1 MLFLQFSGRR
11 LFFRNLLAVI
21 AATMVALSATS
32 CEDEGGGSD
41 SLSVLL
47 LAPKTATLG
56 DGGVLTGTFINTIVT
71 VEEDANI
78 TLRGTVLFKGGSRLV
93 INPGVTFK
101 GDSSVLSYL
110 IIDRGSRIYSNG
122 TLAKPVTFTS
132 DKDPGSRASQDWGGI
147 VINGRATINAGLE
160 AEGEGDSGF
169 YGGTNDND
177 NSGSITYTRVMFAG
191 RNFSATNELNG
202 LCLQG
207 VGRGTVIDYVQLHRC
222 SDDGIEMFGGTV
234 DLKHIASTGN
244 EDDQID
250 CTFGWRGRLQFA
262 IAAPLEAL
270 GDAGFEFDNNED
282 NNDASPRTNVTK
294 YNITFIRSNNTNRGA
309 RWRRGTHANLYNG
322 YFNGAQAD
330 RCFTTEDGSTQG
342 TVGNTLVEECG
353 ATGYTQTGGT
363 LTWNGTNLVD
373 NAPATPFLDKSR
385 LTQANLA
392 TDGAAA
398 FAPNAAPTNSGTP
411 VAPPDDGFFDVT
423 ANYIGAVESAA
434 SNWVDGW
441 TEFPVN

>member
-1 MLFLQFSGRR
+1 MLFLQFSRRR

-32 CEDEGGGSD
+32 CEDEAGSD
-41 SLSVLL
+41 SLSLL
-47 LAPKTATLG
+47 FLLPQAVTVG
-56 DGGVLTGTFINTIVT
+56 DGGVHTGTYTNTIET
-71 VEEDANI
+71 VAEDANI
-78 TLRGTVLFKGGSRLV
+78 TLRGTVLFQGGSSLI
-93 INPGVTFK
+93 INPGVTVK

-110 IIDRGSRIYSNG
+110 IIDRGSKIYSNG

-169 YGGTNDND
+169 YGGTDD
-177 NSGSITYTRVMFAG
+177 SDSSGSITYTRVMFAG
-191 RNFSATNELNG
+191 RNFSPTNELNG

-207 VGRGTVIDYVQLHRC
+207 VGNGTVIDHIQLHRC

-234 DLKHIASTGN
+234 DLKHIVSTGN

-262 IAAPLEAL
+262 IAAPLEGL
-270 GDAGFEFDNNED
+270 GDSGFEFDNNGD
-282 NNDASPRTNVTK
+282 NNDATPRTNVTK

-309 RWRRGTHANLYNG
+309 RWREGTYANLYNG

-330 RCFTTEDGSTQG
+330 RCFTTEHASTQG
-342 TVGNTLVEECG
+342 TVGNTLVEQCG
-353 ATGYTQTGGT
+353 TTGYTQSAGV
-363 LTWNGTNLVD
+363 LTWNGTNAVD

-392 TDGAAA
+392 ADGAAA
-398 FAPNAAPTNSGTP
+398 FAPNAAPTNGGTP
-411 VAPPDDGFFDVT
+411 VAPPNDGFFDVT
-423 ANYIGAVESAA
+423 ANYIGAVRSAGD
-434 SNWVDGW
+434 NWVAGW
-441 TEFPVN
+441 TEFPVD